1 MFRQAIAICILI
13 VSLLV
18 FWHSSPASAQ
28 EIADTIQKQYAQV
41 ESFQTKFRQTLT
53 NAASGETEERRGTIW
68 YQKPELIRWQTTHPE
83 EELLV
88 STGDMV
94 WDFFPEEKVAYKYS
108 LQGRFD
114 SKTMLKFISGQV
126 NLEDDF
132 RIKNLGADSNHSDW
146 TKIQLVPKNPEP
158 SLVMAHIWVEA
169 QTHLIRQVLLED
181 FFGNTNQ
188 LTFDHIQ
195 LDVDMDPCLF
205 TFDPPAEVEVL
216 EGN

>member
-1 MFRQAIAICILI
+1 MFRQAIGPWAVIT
-13 VSLLV
+13 VSLFL
-18 FWHSSPASAQ
+18 FFLSFPASAQ
-28 EIADTIQKQYAQV
+28 EIADTIQAQYAQV
-41 ESFQTKFRQTLT
+41 ESFQTEFSQTLT
-53 NAASGETEERRGTIW
+53 NAASGESEDRNGTIW
-68 YQKPELIRWQTTHPE
+68 YQKPEMIRWQTTHPE
-83 EELLV
+83 EELLI

-94 WDFFPEEKVAYKYS
+94 WDYFPEEKVAYKYS

-126 NLEDDF
+126 NLREDF
-132 RIKNLGADSNHSDW
+132 RIKNQGTDVNKW
-146 TKIQLVPKNPEP
+146 TKIRLVPKNPEP
-158 SLVMAHIWVEA
+158 SLVMAHIWLEP

-188 LTFDHIQ
+188 LTFHKIQ
-195 LDVDMDPCLF
+195 LNVDLDSCLF